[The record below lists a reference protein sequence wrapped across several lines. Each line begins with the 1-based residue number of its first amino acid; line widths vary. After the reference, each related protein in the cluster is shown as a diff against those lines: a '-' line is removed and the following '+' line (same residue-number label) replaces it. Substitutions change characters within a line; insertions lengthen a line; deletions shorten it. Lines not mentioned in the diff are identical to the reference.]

1 MYRRRESG
9 TGRFNRHRQSTPTR
23 FVEVES
29 EVFNFIRRFYVYGN
43 ESGIYIDTRSA
54 EGPATPPPIPE
65 DILKV
70 VSVDLQIP
78 TNSKKHNTHKYDLCR
93 AVANPKLV
101 VRRGQPFTIQ
111 VEFTKEY
118 DANTDDLRIAF
129 EAGDTPL
136 ESKGTSVQFILSDE
150 DRPKEWGA
158 KIVSQ
163 QGNQLTIEV
172 YTPPTCYIGKWNLK
186 IDVVKKLDTN
196 VNVYRYQHADPIYIL
211 FNPWCKDDLVY
222 MKDTTLL
229 KEYVM
234 NDVGKIYSGTKNSI
248 TGKPWNF
255 AQFETCI
262 LDVALYLLD
271 VAKVGWSVRGN
282 PVPIVRKLSA
292 MVNSADDGGV
302 LTGNWSGEYADGRSP
317 LSWTG
322 SAAILEEYWRTKR
335 PVKYGQCWVFSG
347 IATTIC
353 RALGIPARSV
363 TNYSSAHDTDG
374 SITIDVHFTADGESD
389 ENSNFDS
396 IWNFHV
402 WNEVWMSRPDLP
414 SGYGGW
420 QVIDATPQET
430 SDDIYCCGPTSVMA
444 IRQGEV
450 NLPYDGP
457 FVFSEVNADCFY
469 WVPNELGQM
478 EVSYM
483 DKKSIGKNISTKAPN
498 SDDRE
503 DLTMEYKPDEGTSA
517 ERAAVLRANQVG
529 SSRKDLYK
537 QRAKDIEFNIDQN
550 EEANFVGGNFE
561 LSFRMRNR
569 GTSKRSVSG
578 RIDVRTMFYTG
589 VVADLVKS
597 ETFKKKVIKPGEE
610 ISHKIVATQA
620 DYDTKL
626 KDGCMLDVTVWAV
639 VEETDQYFTKKDDFR
654 LRKPHLAITA
664 PTESKIGQEFSVEVS
679 FVNPLNRELT
689 GCFVAVDGLTHAL
702 NFPQGNVPANG
713 TFLATL
719 PVTPT
724 KSGKTELII
733 VFNSNELEDIN
744 VAHHVTVKKA

>member
-1 MYRRRESG
+1 MSIPYSILRNRYNYRKE
-9 TGRFNRHRQSTPTR
+9 
-23 FVEVES
+23 
-29 EVFNFIRRFYVYGN
+29 
-43 ESGIYIDTRSA
+43 RSIETNTEDDKRA
-54 EGPATPPPIPE
+54 PIPPPIPA
-65 DILKV
+65 DVLQV
-70 VSVDLQIP
+70 VSVDLQVP
-78 TNSKKHNTHKYDLCR
+78 ANCKKHNTHRYDLCR
-93 AVANPKLV
+93 AKDNPKLV

-129 EAGDTPL
+129 EAGDLPL
-136 ESKGTSVQFILSDE
+136 ESKGTNIHLTLSDE

-163 QGNQLTIEV
+163 QGNQVTIEV
-172 YTPPTCYIGKWNLK
+172 YTPPTCYIGQWNLK

-211 FNPWCKDDLVY
+211 FNPWCKDDSVY
-222 MKDTTLL
+222 MEDATLL

-234 NDVGKIYSGTKNSI
+234 NETGKIYIGTKNSI
-248 TGKPWNF
+248 TEKPWNF

-262 LDVALYLLD
+262 LDVALYLID
-271 VAKVGWSVRGN
+271 VANISWSVRGN

-292 MVNSADDGGV
+292 MVNSVDDDGVVMG
-302 LTGNWSGEYADGRSP
+302 GWSGKYADGRP
-317 LSWTG
+317 PNSWTG
-322 SAAILEEYWRTKR
+322 SATILEVYWSTKR

-353 RALGIPARSV
+353 RALGIPTRCV
-363 TNYSSAHDTDG
+363 TNYLSAHDTDG
-374 SITIDVHFTADGESD
+374 SITVDVHFTADGQRD
-389 ENSNFDS
+389 KNSNKDS

-420 QVIDATPQET
+420 QVIDATPQEA
-430 SDDIYCCGPTSVMA
+430 SDNIYCCGPTSVTA
-444 IRQGEV
+444 IAQGEV

-457 FVFSEVNADCFY
+457 FVFSEVNADCLY
-469 WVPNELGQM
+469 WVPNELGHM
-478 EVSYM
+478 EVSQV
-483 DKKSIGKNISTKAPN
+483 DRKTIGKNISTKAAN
-498 SDDRE
+498 SDARE
-503 DLTMEYKPDEGTSA
+503 DITKAYKPDEDKSS
-517 ERAAVLRANQVG
+517 ERAAVLRAISVG
-529 SSRKDLYK
+529 SSKQNLYK
-537 QRAKDIEFNIDQN
+537 QRSNDIEFNIDQI
-550 EEANFVGGNFE
+550 EEENILGGTFQ
-561 LSFRMRNR
+561 LTLRMRNR

-578 RIDVRTMFYTG
+578 RIEVRTMFYTG
-589 VVADLVKS
+589 VVADLVK
-597 ETFKKKVIKPGEE
+597 TTDFTKKVIKPGEE
-610 ISHKIVATQA
+610 KSQTIVATQA

-654 LRKPHLAITA
+654 LRKPHLSVKA
-664 PTESKIGQEFSVEVS
+664 PTESTIGREFHVQIS

-689 GCFVAVDGLTHAL
+689 GCYVAVDGLTHAL
-702 NFPQGNVPANG
+702 NFPQDNVPANG

-733 VFNSNELEDIN
+733 VFNSNELDDVN